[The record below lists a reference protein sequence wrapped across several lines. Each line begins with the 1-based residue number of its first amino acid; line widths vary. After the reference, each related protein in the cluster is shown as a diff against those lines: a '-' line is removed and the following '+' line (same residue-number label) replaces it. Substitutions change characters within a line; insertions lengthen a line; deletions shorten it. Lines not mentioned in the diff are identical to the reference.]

1 MAEVKLISL
10 PYESTLA
17 RLFPKFSDLPYP
29 ILFDSNYESFSDTR
43 WDILSAAPLAVL
55 DAQAQQFALN
65 WFVEP
70 LFETQVTDNPMTL
83 LTELVDIITQQPW
96 ADDCSLVFNGGLL
109 GYYGYEAGRYVER
122 LPENVIEDVQLPT
135 ILLGLYGWAIVTDH
149 LEKTTTLVVTPWCQM
164 SEAELL
170 ARLTQADDPAL
181 AKPFEL
187 HTAFAANMSAAGYAE
202 RFHKVQ
208 AYIQAGDCYQV
219 NLTQRFS
226 APYTGQTWQAYL
238 AVKDACPTPFGAY
251 FQLPDG
257 RAVSSHSPERF
268 ILCDNGRV
276 ESKPIKG
283 TRPRGATPAE
293 DQAYADELMA
303 SQKDRAENLM
313 IVDLLRNDLGK
324 NCVTGSVKV
333 PKLFDLESYAN
344 VHHMVSTV
352 EGRIDKKGDALKVFQ
367 ESFPGG
373 SITGAPKVRAMEIID
388 ELEPHE
394 RSAYCGSM
402 IYFGCNG
409 QMDSSI
415 TIRTLIADGQKIHCW
430 AGGGLVADSVC
441 EEEYQETFTKIGR
454 LTHTLEK
461 EFLR

>member
-17 RLFPKFSDLPYP
+17 RLFPKFSDLSYP
-29 ILFDSNYESFSDTR
+29 ILFDSNHASFSDTR
-43 WDILSAAPLAVL
+43 WDILSAAPLAVVN
-55 DAQAQQFALN
+55 AQGSDFSLE

-70 LFETQVTDNPMTL
+70 LVQTNVTDNPMNL
-83 LTELVDIITQQPW
+83 LTELVEFITSQPW
-96 ADDCSLVFNGGLL
+96 STDTSLAFNGGLL
-109 GYYGYEAGRYVER
+109 GYYSYEAGRYVET
-122 LPENVIEDVQLPT
+122 LPQNVIEDVQLPH
-135 ILLGLYGWAIVTDH
+135 ILLGLYGWALVTDH
-149 LEKTTTLVVTPWCQM
+149 HKQLTTLIVTPWCQF
-164 SEAELL
+164 SEAELTE
-170 ARLTQADDPAL
+170 RLTRDDDPTLNAEFSL
-181 AKPFEL
+181 NSTFK
-187 HTAFAANMSAAGYAE
+187 ANMTAEGYAK
-202 RFHKVQ
+202 RFQKVQ
-208 AYIQAGDCYQV
+208 DYIQAGDCYQV

-226 APYTGQTWQAYL
+226 ASYQGQTWPAYL
-238 AVKDACPTPFGAY
+238 ALKESCPTPFGAY

-257 RAVSSHSPERF
+257 RAVLSHSPERF

-283 TRPRGATPAE
+283 TRPRGATTEE
-293 DQAYADELMA
+293 DQALADELLA

-333 PKLFDLESYAN
+333 PKLFALESYAN

-352 EGRIDKKGDALKVFQ
+352 EGRIEKKGDALKVFQ

-373 SITGAPKVRAMEIID
+373 SITGAPKVRAMQIID

-394 RSAYCGSM
+394 RSVYCGSM

-441 EEEYQETFTKIGR
+441 QEEYQETFTKIGR
-454 LTHTLEK
+454 LTHTLETL
-461 EFLR
+461 FLR

>member
-10 PYESTLA
+10 PYESNLT
-17 RLFPKFSDLPYP
+17 RLFPKFSDLPHP
-29 ILFDSNYESFSDTR
+29 ILFDSNFEHFSDTR

-55 DAQAQQFALN
+55 EAQGQSFTLN
-65 WFVEP
+65 WTVEP
-70 LFETQVTDNPMTL
+70 IFSPSTSDNPMKVIGEIVDFITSQSWSDT
-83 LTELVDIITQQPW
+83 TET
-96 ADDCSLVFNGGLL
+96 VFNGGLL
-109 GYYGYEAGRYVER
+109 GYYGYEAGRYVEQ
-122 LPENVIEDVQLPT
+122 LPESVIEDVNLPT
-135 ILLGLYGWAIVTDH
+135 ILLGLYGWAIITDH
-149 LEKTTTLVVTPWCQM
+149 VEKTTLLVITPWSQFKE
-164 SEAELL
+164 SELL
-170 ARLTQADDPAL
+170 SRLTQADDPNL
-181 AKPFEL
+181 SNPFCMQ
-187 HTAFAANMSAAGYAE
+187 TAFAANMTAEGYAD
-202 RFHKVQ
+202 RFSKVQ

-238 AVKDACPTPFGAY
+238 AVKKACPTPFGAY

-257 RAVSSHSPERF
+257 RAISSHSPERF
-268 ILCDNGRV
+268 ILCDQGRV
-276 ESKPIKG
+276 ETKPIKG

-293 DQAYADELMA
+293 DQAFADELMA
-303 SQKDRAENLM
+303 SEKDRAENLM

-324 NCVTGSVKV
+324 NCMTGSVKV

-352 EGRIDKKGDALKVFQ
+352 EGRIDKKSDALKVFQ

-373 SITGAPKVRAMEIID
+373 SITGAPKIRAMEIID

-415 TIRTLIADGQKIHCW
+415 MIRTLIADGQRIHCW

-441 EEEYQETFTKIGR
+441 AEEYQETFTKIGR

>member
-10 PYESTLA
+10 PYESTLT
-17 RLFPKFSDLPYP
+17 RLFHKFSDLPYP
-29 ILFDSNYESFSDTR
+29 ILFDSNVEAFADTR

-55 DAQAQQFALN
+55 EAHAKEFALS
-65 WFVEP
+65 WSVEP
-70 LFETQVTDNPMTL
+70 LFETHSTDNPML
-83 LTELVDIITQQPW
+83 LLSELVEILTKQSW
-96 ADDCSLVFNGGLL
+96 ADDTSLVFNGGLL

-149 LEKTTTLVVTPWCQM
+149 QEKTTVLVITPWCQF
-164 SEAELL
+164 SENELL
-170 ARLTQADDPAL
+170 ARLAQLDDSNL
-181 AKPFEL
+181 SKPFHLESP
-187 HTAFAANMSAAGYAE
+187 FVANMSAEGYAE
-202 RFHKVQ
+202 RFYKVQ
-208 AYIQAGDCYQV
+208 DYIQAGDCYQV

-226 APYTGQTWQAYL
+226 APYSGQTWQAYL
-238 AVKDACPTPFGAY
+238 AVKASCPTPFGAY

-268 ILCDNGRV
+268 ILCDNGRI

-283 TRPRGATPAE
+283 TRPRGATPTE

-303 SQKDRAENLM
+303 SEKDRAENLM

-333 PKLFDLESYAN
+333 PKLFALESYAN
-344 VHHMVSTV
+344 VHHMVSTI
-352 EGRIDKKGDALKVFQ
+352 EGRIEKKSDALKVFQ

-415 TIRTLIADGQKIHCW
+415 MIRTLIADGQKIHCW

>member
-10 PYESTLA
+10 PYESSLA
-17 RLFPKFSDLPYP
+17 PWLTSLVDLPYP
-29 ILFDSNYESFSDTR
+29 ILLDSHHDTFPDTR
-43 WDILSAAPLAVL
+43 WDILSADPIAILEANN
-55 DAQAQQFALN
+55 DEFTFN
-65 WFVEP
+65 WQGHP
-70 LFETQVTDNPMTL
+70 LFDLPASDNPML
-83 LTELVDIITQQPW
+83 SLSHLVEYITNTPW
-96 ADDCSLVFNGGLL
+96 ASQTDLPFNGGLL
-109 GYYGYEAGRYVER
+109 GYYGYEAGRYVED
-122 LPENVIEDVQLPT
+122 LPQSVIEDIRLPT
-135 ILLGLYGWAIVTDH
+135 ILMGLYGWAVISDH
-149 LEKTTTLVVTPWCQM
+149 ERKQTFLVMTPWCQHNETYLM
-164 SEAELL
+164 HKLTTASSE
-170 ARLTQADDPAL
+170 QPGQFAL
-181 AKPFEL
+181 ISPFV
-187 HTAFAANMSAAGYAE
+187 ANMTADEYAE
-202 RFHKVQ
+202 RFYQVKE
-208 AYIQAGDCYQV
+208 YIQAGDCYQV

-226 APYTGQTWQAYL
+226 APYCGDTLTAYYSL
-238 AVKDACPTPFGAY
+238 RAACPTPFSGY
-251 FQLPDG
+251 LQLPDG
-257 RAVSSHSPERF
+257 RAILSHSPERF
-268 ILCDNGRV
+268 ILCDQGRI

-283 TRPRGATPAE
+283 TRPRGKIPEE
-293 DQAYADELMA
+293 DQNFADELM
-303 SQKDRAENLM
+303 SSEKDRAENLM

-324 NCVTGSVKV
+324 NCLTGSVKV

-352 EGRIDKKGDALKVFQ
+352 EGRIGQKSDALKVFQ

-394 RSAYCGSM
+394 RSAYCGSL

-415 TIRTLIADGQKIHCW
+415 TIRTLIADGHKIHCW

-441 EEEYQETFTKIGR
+441 EEEYQETFTKIGK